1 MNPFFRNS
9 LLISIRGALA
19 EAKVA
24 SEMDHLYLRG
34 KLREI
39 AVSGFIKPWLTSK
52 FATGS
57 GKIADCNGKL
67 SNEIDVLIY
76 ANDVVPAVIY
86 SDDGF
91 GLYPCESCLA
101 TIEVK
106 SKLNAT
112 ELKSALE
119 SSVLISQHHMEF
131 QSGKLNEAGTQTIP
145 HGFIETARCLF
156 AFSSDLTNQT
166 ELDRYKEYADPLN
179 HKRLDVICVV
189 GAGCWVYKRLD
200 NGENQWELFPAND
213 DFDEVIAFCS
223 ILSSSLVGIYRD
235 RGSPPL
241 NRCFGI

>member
-1 MNPFFRNS
+1 M
-9 LLISIRGALA
+9 
-19 EAKVA
+19 
-24 SEMDHLYLRG
+24 
-34 KLREI
+34 
-39 AVSGFIKPWLTSK
+39 VS
-52 FATGS
+52 
-57 GKIADCNGKL
+57 
-67 SNEIDVLIY
+67 
-76 ANDVVPAVIY
+76 
-86 SDDGF
+86 
-91 GLYPCESCLA
+91 
-101 TIEVK
+101 
-106 SKLNAT
+106 SKLP
-112 ELKSALE
+112 
-119 SSVLISQHHMEF
+119 V
-131 QSGKLNEAGTQTIP
+131 
-145 HGFIETARCLF
+145 